1 MEVQQHRV
9 KQTARTVSGSV
20 PVPRRKKQTAR
31 SSSATTEAPKTSR
44 RKKQTALK
52 LPLLPKQN
60 PMLVVPVRAIRQA
73 LRSLPEATLQ
83 MFEEPIP
90 EDYAGAFRMREI
102 QKMGMEIFSIER
114 RKLSKYLLSLYG
126 EKERKVNLP
135 FLEEEIPRIHEQI
148 EFLNELYTDCRKK
161 VEILTEKISHL
172 QKE

>member
-1 MEVQQHRV
+1 MEVQQHRT
-9 KQTARTVSGSV
+9 KQTARNSSVSRS
-20 PVPRRKKQTAR
+20 VPRRIKQTAR
-31 SSSATTEAPKTSR
+31 ISSGSGSAPKTPR
-44 RKKQTALK
+44 RIKQTALN

-60 PMLVVPVRAIRQA
+60 PTLVVPLRAIRQA

-83 MFEEPIP
+83 MFEDPIP

-114 RKLSKYLLSLYG
+114 RKLSKYLLTLYG